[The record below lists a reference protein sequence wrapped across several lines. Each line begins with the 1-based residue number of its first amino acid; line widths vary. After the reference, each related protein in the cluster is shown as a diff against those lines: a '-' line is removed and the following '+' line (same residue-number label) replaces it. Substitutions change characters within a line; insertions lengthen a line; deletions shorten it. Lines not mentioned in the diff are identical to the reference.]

1 MCYTEGSHTRSWG
14 PSTIWQ
20 LHCKDFARG
29 LRCHVLRNKREEARW
44 VGRKHSMLWIHYC
57 GPRIDTFPTQ
67 SLHAVADALWT
78 PSYIFHASVIYFAG
92 DFAAGRGSFPTV
104 TFSWSLPQQSNIA
117 YKQALGGWG
126 EGVREEKGREKSSFP
141 AHFTPQQPAWRLRKT
156 RIMKIRFPSY
166 LGIVFILPSKC
177 YVLKERL
184 RGQRIK
190 RERLGTRLGL
200 VHFVVLHISGNA
212 VLVQL

>member
-1 MCYTEGSHTRSWG
+1 MPRTQKQTRRSQMSREKTQHALNSLLWAENRYLPDTITPRCRGRPLDPELYLSCVCNLFCRGFRCRAGIFSNGNIFLILAAKEQYNLQASSWG
-14 PSTIWQ
+14 
-20 LHCKDFARG
+20 LGRGGKGGKRARKE
-29 LRCHVLRNKREEARW
+29 L
-44 VGRKHSMLWIHYC
+44 
-57 GPRIDTFPTQ
+57 FPC
-67 SLHAVADALWT
+67 SLH
-78 PSYIFHASVIYFAG
+78 S
-92 DFAAGRGSFPTV
+92 PT
-104 TFSWSLPQQSNIA
+104 
-117 YKQALGGWG
+117 
-126 EGVREEKGREKSSFP
+126 
-141 AHFTPQQPAWRLRKT
+141 AWRLRKT

-200 VHFVVLHISGNA
+200 VHFVVLHSSGNA

>member
-29 LRCHVLRNKREEARW
+29 LRCHVLRNKREEAKW

-57 GPRIDTFPTQ
+57 GLRIDTFPTQ

-92 DFAAGRGSFPTV
+92 DFGAGRGSFPTV
-104 TFSWSLPQQSNIA
+104 TFSWSLPQKSNIT

-141 AHFTPQQPAWRLRKT
+141 AHFTPQQPGGYGKLELWKFVFQATLELCLFCLRNV
-156 RIMKIRFPSY
+156 MY
-166 LGIVFILPSKC
+166 LRNACADNGS
-177 YVLKERL
+177 
-184 RGQRIK
+184 
-190 RERLGTRLGL
+190 RE
-200 VHFVVLHISGNA
+200 NA
-212 VLVQL
+212 

>member
-78 PSYIFHASVIYFAG
+78 PSYIFHASFMRCRAG
-92 DFAAGRGSFPTV
+92 IFSNGNIFLILAATEQYSLQASSWGLGRGGKGGKRARKELFPR
-104 TFSWSLPQQSNIA
+104 SLHSPTACLEATKN
-117 YKQALGGWG
+117 
-126 EGVREEKGREKSSFP
+126 
-141 AHFTPQQPAWRLRKT
+141 
-156 RIMKIRFPSY
+156 
-166 LGIVFILPSKC
+166 
-177 YVLKERL
+177 
-184 RGQRIK
+184 
-190 RERLGTRLGL
+190 
-200 VHFVVLHISGNA
+200 
-212 VLVQL
+212 